1 MTAETA
7 DTETVLRQAIARN
20 EGEIAHLRDRYGDG
34 VRPAWVGEEIGYLTM
49 LIGQAKTEL
58 REVWGIV
65 S

>member
-1 MTAETA
+1 MTPQPA
-7 DTETVLRQAIARN
+7 DTEAALRQAIARN

-49 LIGQAKTEL
+49 LIGQAKMEL
-58 REVWGIV
+58 RDVWGVV

>member
-1 MTAETA
+1 MTAASTEA
-7 DTETVLRQAIARN
+7 DLRQAIAYN
-20 EGEIAHLRDRYGDG
+20 EAEIAQLRARYGDG

-58 REVWGIV
+58 REIWGVV